1 MSRKSAADELMRE
14 YGQTFAEECG
24 IDLRAGTAAPLW
36 QLLCAALLY
45 SARIRSAIATQA
57 VQGLLRGGL
66 GTADRMRMSSWDER
80 VRILDE
86 AGYARYDERTATMLG
101 EVAAQVSDEYGGDL
115 RQLRERAQHDP
126 RAERALLKRSR
137 GVGEVGVDIFFR
149 EVQVVWD
156 ELRPFADRRALRAA
170 ESRQLGSSPQD
181 LQELVGERSL
191 PRLVAALVRAGPAK
205 KEGASSRDRRR

>member
-1 MSRKSAADELMRE
+1 MSRKAQADELMRDHGE
-14 YGQTFAEECG
+14 TFAEECG
-24 IDLRAGTAAPLW
+24 IDLRRGTAAPLW

-45 SARIRSAIATQA
+45 SARIRSTIATQA

-66 GTADRMRMSSWDER
+66 GTAERMRTSTWEER

-115 RQLRERAQHDP
+115 RGLRERAQHDP
-126 RAERALLKRSR
+126 EAERGLLKRSK
-137 GVGEVGVDIFFR
+137 GVGDVAVDIFFR
-149 EVQVVWD
+149 EAQVVWD

-170 ESRQLGSSPQD
+170 ESRQLGSSPQE

-205 KEGASSRDRRR
+205 KEAGSSRDRT